1 MRFTPEAL
9 SDALP
14 SDITLRRYWIAFSGG
29 VDSLVLLHALAALHE
44 HLDVPQ
50 LGVVHVNHG
59 LSPKAGQWADR
70 CGRQCAELSLPL
82 TLCEVNATPAAGE
95 SPEAA
100 ARNARYRALAGLIEP
115 GDCLLTAHHQDDQAE
130 TLLLQLL
137 RGAGPKGLAAMPML
151 SAFSRG
157 WHARP
162 LLDFR
167 RESLVAYAEVNALSW
182 LEDDSNVDTHFE
194 RNFLRHEILPRLKQ
208 HFPALA
214 NTLSRS
220 ARRCAEATEILQAQA
235 RADRHPLQLSA
246 DTLSVKGLRALGEV
260 RARNVL
266 HDWIHAR
273 ALPVPSEAQLQA
285 LWRSVIGAARDA
297 VPLVRWPGA
306 EARRYRDV
314 LYVMR
319 PLVDFDAALQCE
331 WDLSAPL
338 ALPGLGQLRAL
349 TAVGTGVSRDCLAGK
364 RLSVRF
370 RRGGERLCVAG
381 REGRHSLKKL
391 FQEAAVPPW
400 QRNRIPLVFA
410 GDELVAVSGHWV
422 ACSAVVEAG
431 QEGILFQLE
440 VSTA

>member
-1 MRFTPEAL
+1 MRFTTKAL

-14 SDITLRRYWIAFSGG
+14 SDITPSRYWVAFSGG
-29 VDSLVLLHALAALHE
+29 VDSLVLLHALAALRE
-44 HLDVPQ
+44 HMDEPRLC
-50 LGVVHVNHG
+50 VVHVNHG

-70 CGRQCAELSLPL
+70 CARQCAELFLPF
-82 TLCEVNATPAAGE
+82 TLCEVDATPAAGE

-100 ARNARYRALAGLIEP
+100 ARNARYRALAGLVES

-151 SAFSRG
+151 SEFSRG

-162 LLDFR
+162 LLEFR
-167 RESLVAYAEVNALSW
+167 REALITYAEANGLSW
-182 LEDDSNVDTHFE
+182 LEDESNFDTRLE

-208 HFPALA
+208 HFPGLA
-214 NTLSRS
+214 STLSRS
-220 ARRCAEATEILQAQA
+220 ARRCAEAAEILQAQA
-235 RADRHPLQLSA
+235 QADLHSLQLSA
-246 DTLSVKGLRALGEV
+246 DTLSVKGLRALGEI

-266 HDWIHAR
+266 HYWIHAR
-273 ALPVPSEAQLQA
+273 SLPVPSEAQLQE
-285 LWRSVIGAARDA
+285 LWRNVIGAARDA
-297 VPLVRWPGA
+297 VPLLQWPGA
-306 EARRYRDV
+306 EARRYRDA

-319 PLVDFDAALQCE
+319 PLLDFDAALQCE

-338 ALPGLGQLRAL
+338 ALPGLGHLRVQ
-349 TAVGTGVSRDCLAGK
+349 TTTGTGVACDCLQGQ

-370 RRGGERLCVAG
+370 RQGGEKLCVAG
-381 REGRHSLKKL
+381 REGHHSLKKL

-400 QRNRIPLVFA
+400 QRNRVPLVFA
-410 GDELVAVSGHWV
+410 GDELVAVSGYWV
-422 ACSAVVEAG
+422 ACSVMAEAG

-440 VSTA
+440 NNS